1 MDEATFILRV
11 VYYCLGSVRHLVSMI
26 KDIKKQ

>member
-11 VYYCLGSVRHLVSMI
+11 VYYCLGSVRHLVGII
-26 KDIKKQ
+26 KGLNSK